1 MKRVGEMKLKQ
12 LIIAEKPDL
21 AMKIIKGLG
30 SFKRN
35 DGYFENDVYIVTFA
49 FGHLLRLKTIDEYMN
64 REKTRWE
71 LSELPF
77 IPTQYE
83 YVLKEDAGVR
93 KQYKIIKQLY
103 SRDDV
108 TEIINAGD
116 PDREGSV
123 IILNIINKLIEE
135 TNKEIPIQRVWLK
148 TTEAEYVKQAF
159 NDLHPEQYYG
169 NNYVEGQV
177 RTYADWLYGMNYS
190 RFVSIKGGTL
200 YPVGRVLI
208 PIVKYIYDRDK
219 QIAEFK
225 KEIYYEIE
233 GEIDKNGELI
243 RCKVKDLVFKENE
256 ENAGRDKLTLLKQ
269 KQAAV
274 ITVEEKDIKESP
286 PKLFSLDTLQN
297 KVAKEYKLS
306 PSETLSLVQSL
317 YLNGYVTYPR
327 TNTEY
332 MATAEKKSVDQLVN
346 LLKDKE
352 GHEITF
358 KDSKAIFDDT
368 KVEGHTALIITKKL
382 PDMNSLSD
390 KEKLIYNLIK
400 NRFIC
405 NFLCEE
411 TIIQET
417 VVKISVGEE
426 EIHLKGTI
434 IKQAGYLTYEP
445 DKKDKYIQGFT
456 QGEILSI
463 DFDLVRKN
471 TIPPSR
477 VTEEE
482 LNSFLKSP
490 FKKQEIKEQS
500 DDEEYNL
507 IMSGCEIGTVATRA
521 SIIDNAYKYDY
532 IKKENNSLLC
542 TQKGVQ
548 LINTLK
554 MLEINMSKEKTVEF
568 GMGLKK
574 VYKGELS
581 QEEFMKIIENEVK
594 SQILT
599 NVSKDVQQYEKT
611 GICKC
616 PICGGEVLA
625 GEKNYYCSN
634 YKDGCKLVILKSIAG
649 KKLTENQIKQL
660 IEKGKTSKIKGFT
673 SKSNKKFDA
682 SLVLKKDFTIQFD
695 F

>member
-1 MKRVGEMKLKQ
+1 MGTKH

-21 AMKIIKGLG
+21 AIKIVKGLG
-30 SFKRN
+30 TFNRS
-35 DGYFENDVYIVTFA
+35 DGYFENNLYIVTFA

-64 REKTRWE
+64 REKTRWV
-71 LSELPF
+71 LNELPF
-77 IPTQYE
+77 IPYQYE
-83 YVLKEDAGVR
+83 YVLKEDVGVR
-93 KQYKIIKQLY
+93 KQYKIIKELY
-103 SRDDV
+103 TRNDV
-108 TEIINAGD
+108 TEVINAGD

-123 IILNIINKLIEE
+123 IILNILNKLIEE
-135 TNKEIPIQRVWLK
+135 TRKEIPIKRVWLK
-148 TTEAEYVKQAF
+148 ATEPEYVRQAF
-159 NDLHPEQYYG
+159 NDLHPEHYYG
-169 NNYVEGQV
+169 NNYEEGLV

-225 KEIYYEIE
+225 KDIYYEIE
-233 GEIDKNGELI
+233 GIIDKNGELI
-243 RCKVKDLVFKENE
+243 KCKIKDLAFKENE
-256 ENAGRDKLTLLKQ
+256 EQLGRDKLALLKQ
-269 KQAAV
+269 KQAFV
-274 ITVEEKDIKESP
+274 TSVEEKDIKKFP

-306 PSETLSLVQSL
+306 PSETLSLVQTL
-317 YLNGYVTYPR
+317 YLDGYVTYPR

-332 MATAEKKSVDQLVN
+332 MATAEKKSVGQLVN
-346 LLKDKE
+346 LLKDQE
-352 GHEITF
+352 GHEIVF

-382 PDMNSLSD
+382 PDMDSLSD
-390 KEKLIYNLIK
+390 KEKLIYNIIK

-405 NFLCEE
+405 NFLCEQ
-411 TIIQET
+411 TVIQET
-417 VVKISVGEE
+417 VVKISVGEN

-434 IKQAGYLTYEP
+434 IKQPGYLTYEP
-445 DKKDKYIQGFT
+445 DKKDKYLPGFT
-456 QGEILSI
+456 QGEKLNIN
-463 DFDLVRKN
+463 FDLVKKN
-471 TIPPSR
+471 TTPPSR

-490 FKKQEIKEQS
+490 FKKQEINEQS
-500 DDEEYNL
+500 DDEEYKL

-521 SIIDNAYKYDY
+521 AIIDNAYKYDY
-532 IKKENNSLLC
+532 IKKEKNALLC
-542 TQKGVQ
+542 TTKGVQ

-554 MLEINMSKEKTVEF
+554 MLEINMDKEKTVEF
-568 GMGLKK
+568 GMKLKR

-581 QEEFMKIIENEVK
+581 QEEFMQTIEQEVK
-594 SQILT
+594 SQIR
-599 NVSKDVQQYEKT
+599 NNADKEIQQYKKS

-616 PICGGEVLA
+616 PSCGGEILP

-634 YKDGCKLVILKSIAG
+634 YKEGCKFVVWKTIAE
-649 KKLTENQIKQL
+649 KKLTENQIRQL
-660 IEKGKTSKIKGFT
+660 IEKGKTSKIQGFK
-673 SKSNKKFDA
+673 SKSGKKFEA
-682 SLVLKKDFTIQFD
+682 TLVLKKDFTVQFD